1 MPTMVTFQAGRVAL
15 LSLLAGL
22 ASACSRE
29 HEDWRSAESAG
40 TTESWQRFVEQHP
53 DSELVNRARA
63 RIADLEV
70 QREFQYADRART
82 VEAYRD
88 FLMHH
93 PSGRY
98 AELARIRIEGFS
110 LGSAPRIAPPTA
122 EEAAAF
128 SDYGVRALR
137 LATAVTA
144 AQEAGVSAVGAQA
157 SAGESVQP
165 VAVPVDAG
173 QSESAEGAD
182 THSGPGRAVPGEAAQ
197 AAPDTAAQPASSN
210 ETSQN

>member
-29 HEDWRSAESAG
+29 HEDWRSAESAD

-53 DSELVNRARA
+53 GSELVNQARA

-128 SDYGVRALR
+128 SGSGVRALR
-137 LATAVTA
+137 LATAVTTPA
-144 AQEAGVSAVGAQA
+144 EEAGAVAIGAQA
-157 SAGESVQP
+157 AAGDSVQP
-165 VAVPVDAG
+165 LAVPAVAA

-182 THSGPGRAVPGEAAQ
+182 SRSG
-197 AAPDTAAQPASSN
+197 
-210 ETSQN
+210 